1 MQGSLPSPAVSPVAK
16 RDLHSHALCDETAL
30 PRAGI
35 WHRLAED
42 GDTTTV
48 LVLLVSAALGLVF
61 GFAMPT
67 DDTLPSAPV
76 FGPASS

>member
-1 MQGSLPSPAVSPVAK
+1 MQGSLPGPPEPAAAK
-16 RDLHSHALCDETAL
+16 RELQSHALCDETTP
-30 PRAGI
+30 PRTGV

-48 LVLLVSAALGLVF
+48 VVLLASVALGLVF

-67 DDTLPSAPV
+67 DDTLPSA
-76 FGPASS
+76 ALSSWSAA